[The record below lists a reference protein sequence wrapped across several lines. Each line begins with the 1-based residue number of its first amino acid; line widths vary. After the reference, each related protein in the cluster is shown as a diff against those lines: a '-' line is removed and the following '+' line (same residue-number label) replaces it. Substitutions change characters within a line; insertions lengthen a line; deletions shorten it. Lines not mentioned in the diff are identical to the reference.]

1 MLLLLEKYW
10 KAIAIVLLLV
20 LTNVATYQRTSL
32 HVNTQWELKWSEAS
46 VDALKSTIEEQ
57 KKEIEKQQLLIKE
70 KTKNEQ
76 YHKQEQAKLDI
87 AFTELSNEFELLS
100 KALDSMSEGG
110 EDGSTGVDR
119 ERASEATSLLVRAE
133 LLRWSIQA
141 NAILSREADS
151 LRLSNTTCVNEYNSV
166 KHVING
172 EKQ

>member
-1 MLLLLEKYW
+1 MLFLKTYW

-32 HVNTQWELKWSEAS
+32 HVNTQWELKWSEAN

-57 KKEIEKQQLLIKE
+57 KKELDKQQQLVEE

-76 YHKQEQAKLDI
+76 YHKQEQAKLDV
-87 AFTELSNEFELLS
+87 AFTELSNEFELLN
-100 KALDSMSEGG
+100 KTLDSMSEGG

-119 ERASEATSLLVRAE
+119 ERASEATTRVMQAE
-133 LLRWSIQA
+133 LLRWSLQT
-141 NAILSREADS
+141 NAILSKEADS
-151 LRLSNTTCVNEYNSV
+151 LRLSNTTCVNEYNSI
-166 KHVING
+166 KRVING

>member
-1 MLLLLEKYW
+1 MLLLLQKYW

-32 HVNTQWELKWSEAS
+32 HVNTAWELKWSEAR

-57 KKEIEKQQLLIKE
+57 KRELDKQQQLVEE

-76 YHKQEQAKLDI
+76 YHKQEQAKLDV
-87 AFTELSNEFELLS
+87 AFTELSNEYELLV
-100 KALDSMSEGG
+100 KQLDPMPEGG
-110 EDGSTGVDR
+110 EDGSAGVDR
-119 ERASEATSLLVRAE
+119 QSATKETNLIVQQE
-133 LLRWSIQA
+133 LLRWSLRAAQD
-141 NAILSREADS
+141 LSREADS

-166 KHVING
+166 KRVING

>member
-1 MLLLLEKYW
+1 MLFLKTYW

-32 HVNTQWELKWSEAS
+32 HVNTQWELKWSEAN

-57 KKEIEKQQLLIKE
+57 NRELLKQQQLVEE

-87 AFTELSNEFELLS
+87 AFTELSNEYLMLN
-100 KALDSMSEGG
+100 KTLDSMSEGG
-110 EDGSTGVDR
+110 ESNSAGVDR
-119 ERASEATSLLVRAE
+119 QSASKATSFLVQQE
-133 LLRWSIQA
+133 LLRWSLRAAQD
-141 NAILSREADS
+141 LSKEADQ

-166 KHVING
+166 KRVING

>member
-1 MLLLLEKYW
+1 MLLLIQKYW
-10 KAIAIVLLLV
+10 KAIAIVLLLA

-32 HVNTQWELKWSEAS
+32 HVNTAWELKWSEAN

-57 KKEIEKQQLLIKE
+57 NRELLKQQQLVEE

-87 AFTELSNEFELLS
+87 AFTELSNEYLMLN
-100 KALDSMSEGG
+100 KTLDSMSEGG
-110 EDGSTGVDR
+110 ESDSTGVDR
-119 ERASEATSLLVRAE
+119 QSASKATSLLVQQE
-133 LLRWSIQA
+133 LLRWSLRAAQD
-141 NAILSREADS
+141 LSREADS

-166 KHVING
+166 KKIING

>member
-1 MLLLLEKYW
+1 MLLLVEKYW

-32 HVNTQWELKWSEAS
+32 YVNTQWELKWSEAN

-57 KKEIEKQQLLIKE
+57 NRELLKQQQLVEE

-76 YHKQEQAKLDI
+76 YYKQEQAKLDI
-87 AFTELSNEFELLS
+87 AFTELSTEYLMLN
-100 KALDSMSEGG
+100 KTLDSMSEGG
-110 EDGSTGVDR
+110 ENGGAGVDR
-119 ERASEATSLLVRAE
+119 QSASKATNIIVQQE
-133 LLRWSIQA
+133 LLRWSLRAAQD
-141 NAILSREADS
+141 LSREADQ

-166 KHVING
+166 KRIING

>member
-1 MLLLLEKYW
+1 MLLLIQKYW
-10 KAIAIVLLLV
+10 KAIAIVLLLA

-32 HVNTQWELKWSEAS
+32 HVNTAWELKWSEAN

-57 KKEIEKQQLLIKE
+57 NKELLKQQQLVEE

-87 AFTELSNEFELLS
+87 AFTELSNEYLMLN
-100 KALDSMSEGG
+100 KTLDSMSEGG
-110 EDGSTGVDR
+110 ESDSTGVDR
-119 ERASEATSLLVRAE
+119 QSASKATSLLVQQE
-133 LLRWSIQA
+133 LLRWSLRAAQD
-141 NAILSREADS
+141 LSREADS

-166 KHVING
+166 KKIING

>member
-1 MLLLLEKYW
+1 MLFIKNYW

-32 HVNTQWELKWSEAS
+32 HVNTAWELKWSEAN

-57 KKEIEKQQLLIKE
+57 NKELLKQQQLVEE

-76 YHKQEQAKLDI
+76 YYKQEQAKLDI
-87 AFTELSNEFELLS
+87 AFTELSTEFELLN
-100 KALDSMSEGG
+100 KTLDSMSEGG
-110 EDGSTGVDR
+110 ENGSTGVDR
-119 ERASEATSLLVRAE
+119 QSASKATSLLVQQE
-133 LLRWSIQA
+133 LLRWSLRSAQD
-141 NAILSREADS
+141 LSREADS

-166 KHVING
+166 KRVING